1 MIDHRAEGGRQL
13 RSVVKGELTKYL
25 DYSNDVLPLYIV
37 VMLARGFH
45 QAVVTENLEAF
56 LGAER
61 GGQLTQW

>member
-1 MIDHRAEGGRQL
+1 MIDHKAEGGRQL
-13 RSVVKGELTKYL
+13 HSVVKGELTNYL

-45 QAVVTENLEAF
+45 EGVVAENLEAF

-61 GGQLTQW
+61 AGQFTQW